1 MSEVAAAVGEST
13 QSAFDALGG
22 YPAWAA
28 IRLRDSDT
36 VTLLGGSRSEVT
48 SLLDVPLETGLPTPG
63 RRFDRLLAIPFKQVA
78 ERGFQAHDDGT
89 PLVVVDIESEVEV
102 PLAEALAALPL
113 AEVDFTDRGG
123 FESDDAEYAEVVE
136 AIIRDEIGQGE
147 GANLVIG
154 RNYRAV
160 VADWDAT
167 KALTV
172 FRRLLVRERGA
183 YWTYLFFTGR
193 PLPDRRQPG
202 AARERARRR
211 RADEPDLGD
220 VPDPPRSR
228 RSGRSRRFSTSWPTR
243 RRSTN
248 SSWWWMKSS
257 R

>member
-1 MSEVAAAVGEST
+1 MSAESAARL
-13 QSAFDALGG
+13 AFDALGG

-48 SLLDVPLETGLPTPG
+48 SLLDVPLETGVPEPG

-89 PLVVVDIESEVEV
+89 PLVVVDIESEIEV
-102 PLAEALAALPL
+102 PLAEALAALPVV
-113 AEVDFTDRGG
+113 EVDFTDRGG
-123 FESDDAEYAEVVE
+123 FESDDAGYAEVVE

-172 FRRLLVRERGA
+172 FRRLLVA
-183 YWTYLFFTGR
+183 
-193 PLPDRRQPG
+193 
-202 AARERARRR
+202 RARCRTGPS
-211 RADEPDLGD
+211 A
-220 VPDPPRSR
+220 
-228 RSGRSRRFSTSWPTR
+228 
-243 RRSTN
+243 
-248 SSWWWMKSS
+248 SS
-257 R
+257 RAIGS